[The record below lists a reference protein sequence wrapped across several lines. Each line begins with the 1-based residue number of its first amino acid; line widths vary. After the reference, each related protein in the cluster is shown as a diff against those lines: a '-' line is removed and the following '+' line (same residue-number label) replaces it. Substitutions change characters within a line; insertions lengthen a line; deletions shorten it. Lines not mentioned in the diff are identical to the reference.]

1 MRATQGLAQCSSG
14 LGWSSLS
21 LHLEKLSTGLIP
33 TRNEVG
39 RGAASAPRTH
49 PLPLL
54 RDTFQAK
61 ISLYTNRQRSCGA
74 QGTEGREGTVSTEH

>member
-1 MRATQGLAQCSSG
+1 MLLRSG
-14 LGWSSLS
+14 LEEPQPAFGETEPWADS
-21 LHLEKLSTGLIP
+21 HEKWLWQ
-33 TRNEVG
+33 
-39 RGAASAPRTH
+39 RGATSAPRRTH

-74 QGTEGREGTVSTEH
+74 QGAEGREGTVSIEH